1 METTDKK
8 KHYITVLSI
17 AGLDPSGGAGL
28 LADVKTFAALGVYG
42 SAVATALT
50 VQDTLGVKGITAVT
64 PSVVYQQLCTV
75 AADLQPQAIK
85 VGMVNDAPTI
95 QAIACGLREY
105 KPQHL
110 VIDPILTSSSGTP
123 LMQLEAR
130 AMFIREL
137 LPLAT
142 LLTPNLPEAC
152 LLTGHRFSDHLTMS
166 KITAMAQA
174 LLAKGPSAVLIKG
187 GHYAGKKKCDW
198 LYTKVGSGV
207 KRTVFSAE
215 TVLTENTHGTG
226 CTLSAAITALLA
238 RGLSLPEAVG
248 DAKQYLTEALR
259 CGADVAVG
267 HGHGSVNHF
276 FKPLPLIKRNN
287 Q

>member
-8 KHYITVLSI
+8 TRYITVLTI

-28 LADVKTFAALGVYG
+28 LADIKTFAALGTYG
-42 SAVATALT
+42 AAVATALT
-50 VQDTLGVKGITAVT
+50 VQDTLGVKGIVAVA
-64 PSVVYQQLCTV
+64 PRMVYQQLSIV
-75 AADLQPQAIK
+75 IADLQPQAIK

-95 QAIACGLREY
+95 QAIARGLREY

-110 VIDPILTSSSGTP
+110 VIDPVFIASSGTP

-130 AMFIREL
+130 ATFIREL

-152 LLTGHRFSDHLTMS
+152 LLTGHRFSEHLTGN
-166 KITAMAQA
+166 KITAMAQV

-187 GHYAGKKKCDW
+187 GHLASNKKHDR
-198 LYTKVGSGV
+198 LYTKVGNSV
-207 KRTVFSAE
+207 EQTDFTAN
-215 TVLTENTHGTG
+215 TVLTRNTHGTG
-226 CTLSAAITALLA
+226 CTLSAAIAALLA
-238 RGLSLPEAVG
+238 RGFPLPAAV
-248 DAKQYLTEALR
+248 DNAKQYLTEALR
-259 CGADVAVG
+259 CGANVIVG
-267 HGHGSVNHF
+267 HGHGAVNHF
-276 FKPLPLIKRNN
+276 FNPLPLIKEDC